1 MSTRFGS
8 ALCLALLLVMA
19 HLPAHGQAVPLSD
32 ADHVA
37 WRAVGRVN
45 VAGLKRRVICTGTL
59 IAPDKVLTAA
69 HCLYGLGR
77 GLLASPADVHFVA
90 GWLKGGYAAHRTGV
104 AIQIFP
110 GYTPGKSTTPERL
123 AADMAIVTLEAPI
136 ASAAARPIA
145 PDPDARPKGRCRS
158 SATGATGPMHS
169 AACRAAISAR
179 QSGVFWAS
187 TAR

>member
-1 MSTRFGS
+1 
-8 ALCLALLLVMA
+8 MA